1 MSNIARQ
8 MRAQTTK
15 QRTVCSVQERS
26 TRTASGRCRSLW
38 ETLKVSDDKVTH
50 HSHQKDAFGL
60 NVEVSFTPKR
70 HRGDS
75 RTGGL
80 ADCKAAG
87 DPLRLAGGPG
97 GLLLYWL
104 QRYARG
110 CQWTLAY
117 CWQTLLWQP
126 GRSGSMTLLSITV
139 DTVELSITVD
149 NCR

>member
-1 MSNIARQ
+1 MSNQGVKHCQANEVTDNKAENDVQCAREEH
-8 MRAQTTK
+8 K
-15 QRTVCSVQERS
+15 DI
-26 TRTASGRCRSLW
+26 ASGRCRSLW

-75 RTGGL
+75 RTGKL

-110 CQWTLAY
+110 CQCGPWHTAGRLYSGNLAE
-117 CWQTLLWQP
+117 Q
-126 GRSGSMTLLSITV
+126 GSMTLLSITV
-139 DTVELSITVD
+139 D